1 MLTSEVTFY
10 GCTIP
15 GKIFSKYFFAL
26 AVVNLTVKCSM
37 DTKLSEYRIVLI
49 HWLYGSAK
57 ICVLTFHALPKAVI
71 TPSSA
76 WFISHSMH
84 RSDLLRFDSSFVW
97 CRATRASH
105 LVDDDFEYL
114 KYKRESF
121 TVLPIPIHMWSSFL
135 GCACRRNNAGLNI
148 YIQELIEGFK

>member
-49 HWLYGSAK
+49 H
-57 ICVLTFHALPKAVI
+57 
-71 TPSSA
+71 
-76 WFISHSMH
+76 
-84 RSDLLRFDSSFVW
+84 
-97 CRATRASH
+97 
-105 LVDDDFEYL
+105 
-114 KYKRESF
+114 
-121 TVLPIPIHMWSSFL
+121 
-135 GCACRRNNAGLNI
+135 
-148 YIQELIEGFK
+148 